1 MRVINH
7 DTGEILSQ
15 CPSGLRAFNTA
26 GEIVVLPCN
35 QWKCPYCQKIL
46 AWQWASRVR
55 YGIALWPLSAYHWTL
70 TVPGEIFTP
79 DYAFEVVTAAW
90 DNLRKH
96 CQRKMPYFHYAAFV
110 ELHPNRVGIA
120 HLHII
125 TLHWSIGRLKDMAH
139 HAGFGYEAD
148 ETTVSGSLAA
158 YYVSKYTSKQGKDMP
173 KGYRRV
179 RLSQSWPKLP
189 SLPSDTPVLP
199 IRTKESLPE
208 YFLRVHETSQ
218 VLPSELQRRWLES
231 DMPQDL

>member
-26 GEIVVLPCN
+26 GEIVVLPCD
-35 QWKCPYCQKIL
+35 QWGCPYCSRIL

-55 YGIALWPLSAYHWTL
+55 YGIALWPLDAYHWTL
-70 TVPGEIFTP
+70 TLPGEIYSQDF
-79 DYAFEVVTAAW
+79 AFKVLNSAW

-110 ELHPNRVGIA
+110 ELHPHRVGIA
-120 HLHII
+120 HMHII
-125 TLHWSIGRLKDMAH
+125 TLHWSIGRIKDMAH

-148 ETTVSGSLAA
+148 ETTVSGGLAA

-179 RLSQSWPKLP
+179 RLSRSWPKLP
-189 SLPSDTPVLP
+189 SIPPDDPVLVLARDEP
-199 IRTKESLPE
+199 LPE
-208 YFLRVHETSQ
+208 YFIRVSLASKVPTT
-218 VLPSELQRRWLES
+218 ELQARWLNK
-231 DMPQDL
+231 DATNG